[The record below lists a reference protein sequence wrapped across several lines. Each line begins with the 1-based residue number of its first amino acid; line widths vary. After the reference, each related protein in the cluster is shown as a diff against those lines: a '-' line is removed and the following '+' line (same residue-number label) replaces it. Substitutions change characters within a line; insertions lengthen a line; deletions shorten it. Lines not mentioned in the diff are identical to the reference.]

1 MKRALLF
8 ALSLIP
14 AFCLA
19 EKRPELSEETKK
31 QLAALVAAN
40 DYVTVVEINNGKF
53 TGACMV
59 HDKVK
64 VVAHFKGRLRTTALF
79 SSVNADI
86 NALGLPPRR
95 IEPMPILTAGTYLV
109 IVKAHEIVHSFPG
122 IKVPIEPSAPQ
133 RPPANAPL
141 KPAAEV
147 VQAPPPAPP
156 KAAPPFLG
164 RVEKPKPSFN
174 YFIQHYEWAHCAWAV
189 GSMEANY
196 IRILAKNNIQGD

>member
-19 EKRPELSEETKK
+19 EIRTELSEESKK
-31 QLAALVAAN
+31 QLADLVSAN
-40 DYVTVVEINNGKF
+40 DYLAVVEINQGTF

-64 VVAHFKGRLRTTALF
+64 VVAHFKGRLRATSLF

-86 NALGLPPRR
+86 NALGLPPGR
-95 IEPMPILTAGTYLV
+95 IKPMPILTAGTYLV
-109 IVKAHEIVHSFPG
+109 IVKAHEIVSSFPG
-122 IKVPIEPSAPQ
+122 I
-133 RPPANAPL
+133 
-141 KPAAEV
+141 
-147 VQAPPPAPP
+147 
-156 KAAPPFLG
+156 
-164 RVEKPKPSFN
+164 KPSFN

-189 GSMEANY
+189 DSMEANY
-196 IRILAKNNIQGD
+196 LRKLAKKNIQAD

>member
-19 EKRPELSEETKK
+19 EKQTELSEESKK
-31 QLAALVAAN
+31 QLADLVSAN
-40 DYVTVVEINNGKF
+40 DYLAVVEINQGTF

-64 VVAHFKGRLRTTALF
+64 VVAHFKGRLRATSLF

-86 NALGLPPRR
+86 NALGLPPGR
-95 IEPMPILTAGTYLV
+95 IKPMPILAAGTYLV
-109 IVKAHEIVHSFPG
+109 IVKAQEIVNS
-122 IKVPIEPSAPQ
+122 KV
-133 RPPANAPL
+133 
-141 KPAAEV
+141 
-147 VQAPPPAPP
+147 
-156 KAAPPFLG
+156 G
-164 RVEKPKPSFN
+164 KPKPSFN

-189 GSMEANY
+189 DSMEANY
-196 IRILAKNNIQGD
+196 LRKLAKKNIQAD

>member
-19 EKRPELSEETKK
+19 DKQTELSEETQK
-31 QLAALVAAN
+31 QLAALVSAN
-40 DYVTVVEINNGKF
+40 DYLAEVEINQGTF

-64 VVAHFKGRLRTTALF
+64 VVAHFKGRLRATALF

-95 IEPMPILTAGTYLV
+95 IEPMPILTPGTYLV
-109 IVKAHEIVHSFPG
+109 IVKAHEIASSFPG
-122 IKVPIEPSAPQ
+122 I
-133 RPPANAPL
+133 
-141 KPAAEV
+141 
-147 VQAPPPAPP
+147 
-156 KAAPPFLG
+156 
-164 RVEKPKPSFN
+164 KPSFN
-174 YFIQHYEWAHCAWAV
+174 YFIQHYEWAHCAWTV
-189 GSMEANY
+189 DSMEANY
-196 IRILAKNNIQGD
+196 LRKLAKKNIQAD

>member
-19 EKRPELSEETKK
+19 EIRTELSEESKK
-31 QLAALVAAN
+31 QLADLVSAN
-40 DYVTVVEINNGKF
+40 DYLAVVEINQGTF

-64 VVAHFKGRLRTTALF
+64 VVAHFKGRLRATSLF

-86 NALGLPPRR
+86 NALGLPPGR
-95 IEPMPILTAGTYLV
+95 IKPMPILTAGTYLV
-109 IVKAHEIVHSFPG
+109 IVKAHEIVSSFPG
-122 IKVPIEPSAPQ
+122 I
-133 RPPANAPL
+133 
-141 KPAAEV
+141 
-147 VQAPPPAPP
+147 
-156 KAAPPFLG
+156 
-164 RVEKPKPSFN
+164 KPSFN

-189 GSMEANY
+189 DSMEANY
-196 IRILAKNNIQGD
+196 LRKLAKNNIQAD

>member
-19 EKRPELSEETKK
+19 EIRPELSEESKK
-31 QLAALVAAN
+31 QLADLVSAN
-40 DYVTVVEINNGKF
+40 DYLAVVEINQGTF

-64 VVAHFKGRLRTTALF
+64 VVAHFKGRLRATSLF

-95 IEPMPILTAGTYLV
+95 IKPMPILTAGTYLV
-109 IVKAHEIVHSFPG
+109 IVKAHEIVSSFPG
-122 IKVPIEPSAPQ
+122 I
-133 RPPANAPL
+133 
-141 KPAAEV
+141 
-147 VQAPPPAPP
+147 
-156 KAAPPFLG
+156 
-164 RVEKPKPSFN
+164 KPSFN

-189 GSMEANY
+189 DSMEANY
-196 IRILAKNNIQGD
+196 LRKLAKNNIQAD

>member
-19 EKRPELSEETKK
+19 EKQTELSEESKK
-31 QLAALVAAN
+31 QLADLVSAN
-40 DYVTVVEINNGKF
+40 DYLAVVEINQGTF

-64 VVAHFKGRLRTTALF
+64 VVAHFKGRLRATALF

-95 IEPMPILTAGTYLV
+95 IKPMPILTAGTYMV
-109 IVKAHEIVHSFPG
+109 IVKAHEIVNS
-122 IKVPIEPSAPQ
+122 KV
-133 RPPANAPL
+133 
-141 KPAAEV
+141 
-147 VQAPPPAPP
+147 
-156 KAAPPFLG
+156 G
-164 RVEKPKPSFN
+164 KPKPSFN
-174 YFIQHYEWAHCAWAV
+174 YFIQHYEWSHCAWV
-189 GSMEANY
+189 VDSMEANY
-196 IRILAKNNIQGD
+196 LRKLAKNFIQGD

>member
-19 EKRPELSEETKK
+19 EKQTELSEETQK
-31 QLAALVAAN
+31 QLADLVSAN
-40 DYVTVVEINNGKF
+40 DYLAEVEINQGTF

-59 HDKVK
+59 HDKIK
-64 VVAHFKGRLRTTALF
+64 VVASLKGNLRTSALF

-95 IEPMPILTAGTYLV
+95 IKPMPILTAGTYLV
-109 IVKAHEIVHSFPG
+109 IVKAQEIVNS
-122 IKVPIEPSAPQ
+122 KV
-133 RPPANAPL
+133 
-141 KPAAEV
+141 
-147 VQAPPPAPP
+147 
-156 KAAPPFLG
+156 G
-164 RVEKPKPSFN
+164 KPKPSFN

-189 GSMEANY
+189 DSMEANY
-196 IRILAKNNIQGD
+196 LRKLAKNNIQAD

>member
-1 MKRALLF
+1 MKTALLF

-19 EKRPELSEETKK
+19 EIRPELSEESKK
-31 QLAALVAAN
+31 QLADLVSAN
-40 DYVTVVEINNGKF
+40 DYLAEVEINQGTF

-64 VVAHFKGRLRTTALF
+64 VVAHFKGRLRATSLF

-95 IEPMPILTAGTYLV
+95 IKPMPILTAGTYLV
-109 IVKAHEIVHSFPG
+109 IVKAHEIVSSFPG
-122 IKVPIEPSAPQ
+122 I
-133 RPPANAPL
+133 
-141 KPAAEV
+141 
-147 VQAPPPAPP
+147 
-156 KAAPPFLG
+156 
-164 RVEKPKPSFN
+164 KPSFN

-189 GSMEANY
+189 DSMEANY
-196 IRILAKNNIQGD
+196 LRKLAENNIQAD

>member
-19 EKRPELSEETKK
+19 EIRPELSEESKK
-31 QLAALVAAN
+31 QLADLVSAN
-40 DYVTVVEINNGKF
+40 DYLAVVEINQGTF

-64 VVAHFKGRLRTTALF
+64 VVAHFKGRLRTTSLF

-86 NALGLPPRR
+86 NALGLPPGR
-95 IEPMPILTAGTYLV
+95 IKPMPILTAGTYLV
-109 IVKAHEIVHSFPG
+109 IVKAHEIVSSFPG
-122 IKVPIEPSAPQ
+122 I
-133 RPPANAPL
+133 
-141 KPAAEV
+141 
-147 VQAPPPAPP
+147 
-156 KAAPPFLG
+156 
-164 RVEKPKPSFN
+164 KPSFN

-189 GSMEANY
+189 DSMEANY
-196 IRILAKNNIQGD
+196 LRKLAKNNIQAD

>member
-19 EKRPELSEETKK
+19 EIRPELSEESKK
-31 QLAALVAAN
+31 QLADLVSAN
-40 DYVTVVEINNGKF
+40 DYLAEVEINQGTF

-59 HDKVK
+59 HNKVK
-64 VVAHFKGRLRTTALF
+64 IVAHLKGRLRTTALF

-95 IEPMPILTAGTYLV
+95 IKPMPILTPGTYLV
-109 IVKAHEIVHSFPG
+109 IVKAHEIVNSFPG
-122 IKVPIEPSAPQ
+122 K
-133 RPPANAPL
+133 N
-141 KPAAEV
+141 
-147 VQAPPPAPP
+147 
-156 KAAPPFLG
+156 G
-164 RVEKPKPSFN
+164 KPKPSFN

-189 GSMEANY
+189 DSMEANY
-196 IRILAKNNIQGD
+196 LRKLAKKNIQAD